1 MPTWRSHVSRFSA
14 GTSAGKEMEDAPDGP
29 PEEAIFFFP
38 SRMLGV
44 STFLVFHGLRHFSE
58 IETNWLVVSS
68 VCFFS
73 SMHCLLGVTV

>member
-29 PEEAIFFFP
+29 PEEAIFFLSQPDARRLNVFSIP
-38 SRMLGV
+38 WLEAFFWNRNQ
-44 STFLVFHGLRHFSE
+44 LVGSFKC
-58 IETNWLVVSS
+58 V
-68 VCFFS
+68 FFS